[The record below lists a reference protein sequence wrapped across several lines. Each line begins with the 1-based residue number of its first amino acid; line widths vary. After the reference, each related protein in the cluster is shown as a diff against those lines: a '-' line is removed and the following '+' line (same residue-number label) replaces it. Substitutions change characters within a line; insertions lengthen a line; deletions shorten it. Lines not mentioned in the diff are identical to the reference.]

1 MLKATQ
7 WPEALVSEI
16 RRTEEDGVRA
26 TIIPWGFHAK
36 LSQPAGS
43 CLGEEP
49 SLAAILPAPAGIRR
63 PGPLERHRLVGPAR
77 GDEPRKDDGAGGEA
91 S

>member
-36 LSQPAGS
+36 LSQPAGP
-43 CLGEEP
+43 CLGKEL

-63 PGPLERHRLVGPAR
+63 PGRLERERLGGPAR
-77 GDEPRKDDGAGGEA
+77 GDEPRKDDGARGKA